1 MVQLKCLIID
11 DEPLAQD
18 IIEEYLT
25 NFSFIKLV
33 AKCDNALIALEWIKK
48 QKIGLIFLDISM
60 PFISG
65 IEFIRSLKNP
75 PAVILTTAHKEFALE
90 SYDLNVVDY
99 LLKPISFE
107 RFLKAINKLDID
119 VSDIPNPVIT
129 DTKSDSFIYVKSEK
143 KNVKILLKEILFIE
157 SLKDYIK
164 IHTIDK
170 TIITQVSIS
179 TIEQR
184 LPDNFLR
191 VHRSFIVARDKI
203 TAYTQ
208 HDIEIGKLQIP
219 IGRNYKTTVIKNF
232 NLPGGK

>member
-18 IIEEYLT
+18 IIENYLT
-25 NFSFIKLV
+25 NFSFIKLI

-48 QKIGLIFLDISM
+48 QKIDLIFLDVSM

-65 IEFIRSLKNP
+65 IEFIRTLKNP
-75 PAVILTTAHKEFALE
+75 PAVILTTAHKEFAVE
-90 SYDLNVVDY
+90 SYELNVVDY

-107 RFLKAINKLDID
+107 RFLKAINKLDLD
-119 VSDIPNPVIT
+119 VANIQTPLIT
-129 DTKSDSFIYVKSEK
+129 GTKNEAFIYVKSEK
-143 KNVKILLKEILFIE
+143 KNVKILLRDILFIE

-164 IHTIDK
+164 IHAPDK

-191 VHRSFIVARDKI
+191 VHRSFIVAKDRI

-208 HDIEIGKLQIP
+208 HDLEIGKLQIP
-219 IGRNYKTTVIKNF
+219 IGRNYKMIVVKHF
-232 NLPGGK
+232 NLPG